1 MGWRGISRSYRSGWA
16 GRAREV
22 SASSVVLLPHTPASV
37 IAARSQISTDLHEA
51 GIVPPAIGDATLVV
65 SELLTNA
72 ILHARPLPG
81 ARVLV
86 AWALRER
93 SLEVAVSDGG
103 AMTRPRT
110 TRPSLSSIG
119 GRGLAIVENLSW
131 RWGVLPND
139 FGLTVWAVLPA
150 PGGDRAGYGGGLAGY
165 TGGLVGYGG
174 GCRGGYDYSGGAAR
188 QQA

>member
-1 MGWRGISRSYRSGWA
+1 
-16 GRAREV
+16 
-22 SASSVVLLPHTPASV
+22 V
-37 IAARSQISTDLHEA
+37 IAARSHIGTDLHKA
-51 GIVPPAIGDATLVV
+51 GIVTPAIGDATLVM

-103 AMTRPRT
+103 SVTRPRT

-131 RWGVLPND
+131 RWGVLPSD

-150 PGGDRAGYGGGLAGY
+150 PATHRPLRRAGEAM
-165 TGGLVGYGG
+165 V
-174 GCRGGYDYSGGAAR
+174 RGALDR
-188 QQA
+188 

>member
-1 MGWRGISRSYRSGWA
+1 M
-16 GRAREV
+16 
-22 SASSVVLLPHTPASV
+22 
-37 IAARSQISTDLHEA
+37 
-51 GIVPPAIGDATLVV
+51 V

-86 AWALRER
+86 AWAVRER

-131 RWGVLPND
+131 RWGGCPTTSGSRS
-139 FGLTVWAVLPA
+139 GLSCPR
-150 PGGDRAGYGGGLAGY
+150 RAGTGSATAAAWRYS
-165 TGGLVGYGG
+165 GGLVGYGG
-174 GCRGGYDYSGGAAR
+174 GYRGGYDYSGGAVR